1 MPFHCTTG
9 CRSSRLTLTVAL
21 TMSTGV
27 SNGRSK
33 RGSSK
38 SPRMPGL
45 RGDRGKRGASDGNAQ
60 ATEQQHQQQVMQL
73 RQNRNVIE
81 NREERKHKD
90 FGDQQEKRIGDELG
104 EKYRER
110 VADGQAK
117 RAERVVALF
126 AQKTGLQ
133 HQRGGEKNGEP
144 EEAGAEFARFFAGGA
159 DGEAE
164 QDQDHQDEN
173 DGGEKLAGTKFRAK
187 FLIEQHHGVG
197 EEAHGG
203 GQALPNVRMSR
214 SDAPV
219 FVSAMTLP
227 ASRRT
232 ARVASA
238 EISDSPCRLITMV
251 QPARLSSRSEV
262 ASQVMPEGSRPV
274 ARSSRSSTE
283 GR

>member
-9 CRSSRLTLTVAL
+9 CRSSRLTLTVGAD
-21 TMSTGV
+21 
-27 SNGRSK
+27 NEHRSEQRQEQQRK
-33 RGSSK
+33 QQFTHA
-38 SPRMPGL
+38 GL

-73 RQNRNVIE
+73 RQNRNVVE

-173 DGGEKLAGTKFRAK
+173 DGGGEKFAGTKFRAK
-187 FLIEQHHGVG
+187 FLVEQHHGVG

-262 ASQVMPEGSRPV
+262 ASQVMPKGSRPV
-274 ARSSRSSTE
+274 AGSSRSSTE